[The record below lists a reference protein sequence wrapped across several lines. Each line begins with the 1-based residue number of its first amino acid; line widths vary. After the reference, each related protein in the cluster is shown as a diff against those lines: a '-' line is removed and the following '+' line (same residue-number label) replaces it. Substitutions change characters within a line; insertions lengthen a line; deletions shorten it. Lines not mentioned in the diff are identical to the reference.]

1 MIDIWKIE
9 TKALAKWTRKLTQVN
24 ASFWLACNLCF
35 VWPPTCM
42 DLCWLWSS
50 SSSYASQHK
59 LITRH
64 LYICIK
70 CTTCMN
76 LSADLQICLA
86 THCNLYASSGFE
98 NLCGLASTFKSIW
111 PGVEVMRM
119 CTSVHHCCAYKC
131 YLLLLVITTK
141 LLSFVWALN
150 SWKHTKLN
158 NEKISSVSYPELFS
172 IYLHMW
178 DPHFIKKR

>member
-1 MIDIWKIE
+1 MQVFDSHA
-9 TKALAKWTRKLTQVN
+9 TCVSFGHALAWTCVDFGQAQVH
-24 ASFWLACNLCF
+24 
-35 VWPPTCM
+35 M
-42 DLCWLWSS
+42 Q
-50 SSSYASQHK
+50 ASQHK

-70 CTTCMN
+70 FTTCMN

-86 THCNLYASSGFE
+86 THRNLYASSGFA
-98 NLCGLASTFKSIW
+98 NLCGLASTFKSVW
-111 PGVEVMRM
+111 PGVEVMCM
-119 CTSVHHCCAYKC
+119 CISVHHCCAYKC

-178 DPHFIKKR
+178 DPHFIKKDKIFIG